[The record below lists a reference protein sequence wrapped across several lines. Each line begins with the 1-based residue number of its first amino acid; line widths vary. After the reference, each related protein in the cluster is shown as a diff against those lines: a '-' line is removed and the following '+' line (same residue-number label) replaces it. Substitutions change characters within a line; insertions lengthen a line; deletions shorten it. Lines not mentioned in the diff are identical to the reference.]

1 MLLELIMSHGINELG
16 DSMTIEELEKE
27 VKRLRIKLSLIEGC
41 LMQNDKLPILGP
53 EKNWNE
59 YKTSLDREMA
69 KAGV

>member
-1 MLLELIMSHGINELG
+1 
-16 DSMTIEELEKE
+16 MTIEELEKE